1 VRALCAQYRLPYN
14 TGSLTRQ
21 FGTTLLRIVRMSFP
35 GYSPLLDGPPPARPP
50 RTRKVADA
58 ATSA

>member
-35 GYSPLLDGPPPARPP
+35 GYSPLLDGPPPKRAPRARSTGDTASP
-50 RTRKVADA
+50 A
-58 ATSA
+58 